1 MKGSVLFLTGTTL
14 ALAATCAALLH
25 QVSIERARARAEA
38 TLRQQWEFRSKDLY
52 RSRSNSQPAQSVAHA
67 TTAAAQQDRASP
79 APRPSE
85 SAPVARSANERFLAL
100 LATPAGHSQLLGEE
114 KLDVRRHFPD
124 LAKALRITPE
134 QENQILDAEAEQTL
148 KNQAR
153 AARCRLD
160 PACSVSSLPFDME
173 SYQRPIKD
181 LLGAEKF
188 SEYESYQKTVPAR
201 LQVREL
207 RARLSAANALSDEQA
222 DALVAAIHDEGERFG
237 AEAHEMGRNV
247 EESFSSWTGSL
258 MAATEATGN
267 PPSDSEI
274 LSSAREFAHRVR
286 ERAGEV
292 LSTEQ
297 MREFDEIQE
306 AQLVQYQRILRS
318 RSEAR
323 PSGQ

>member
-1 MKGSVLFLTGTTL
+1 MKGSILFLTGTTL

-25 QVSIERARARAEA
+25 QVSMERARAQAEA
-38 TLRQQWEFRSKDLY
+38 TLRQQWEFRFKDLY
-52 RSRSNSQPAQSVAHA
+52 RSRSNSQLAQSVAPA
-67 TTAAAQQDRASP
+67 STTAAQQDRASP

-85 SAPVARSANERFLAL
+85 SAPAARSANERFLAL
-100 LATPAGHSQLLGEE
+100 LATPAGHSQLLAEG
-114 KLDVRRHFPD
+114 KLDVRRHSPD
-124 LAKALRITPE
+124 LAKALRLTPE
-134 QENQILDAEAEQTL
+134 QENQILGAEVEQAL
-148 KNQAR
+148 KDQAR
-153 AARCRLD
+153 AARCGLD
-160 PACSVSSLPFDME
+160 PACSVSSLRIDME

-188 SEYESYQKTVPAR
+188 SEYKSYRKTVSAR

-222 DALVAAIHDEGERFG
+222 DALVAAIHEEGERFG

-247 EESFSSWTGSL
+247 DSFGSWTGSL
-258 MAATEATGN
+258 MAATEGTGN

-286 ERAGEV
+286 ERVAEV
-292 LSTEQ
+292 LTTEQ
-297 MREFDEIQE
+297 MREFDQIQE
-306 AQLVQYQRILRS
+306 AQLVQYQRILRL
-318 RSEAR
+318 RSDAR